1 MRISYAL
8 AVAGL
13 LAGGPAM
20 AQVVIATPG
29 NSSSAHD
36 YQADQDRAA
45 GHQNMDAARANAA
58 VGNYG
63 AAAQDKAAAR
73 EDMHA
78 ARHEEHAADRDA
90 SGAPGAPVILEVR

>member
-13 LAGGPAM
+13 LACGPAM
-20 AQVVIATPG
+20 AQVVITAPAPAT
-29 NSSSAHD
+29 SSAHD

-58 VGNYG
+58 VGNYS
-63 AAAQDKAAAR
+63 AAAQDQAAAHQ
-73 EDMHA
+73 DMHA
-78 ARHEEHAADRDA
+78 AHQQERAADRDA
-90 SGAPGAPVILEVR
+90 SGAPVILQVR